1 MNTSH
6 SNGGSRVIL
15 ALAGLFG
22 ATGVVAGA
30 FSAHGLSAFAE
41 PRLVEI
47 FKTGAHYHLIHA
59 VALLVLASRA
69 GAWVNLSALAFTAGI
84 LLFSGSLYLR
94 VLTDIAGFGA
104 ITPWGGLAFI
114 LGWLALILGAWRG
127 NPKT

>member
-1 MNTSH
+1 MMNTMH

-59 VALLVLASRA
+59 VALLALASRTGPWA
-69 GAWVNLSALAFTAGI
+69 TFSALAFTAGI
-84 LLFSGSLYLR
+84 LVFSGSLYLR

-114 LGWLALILGAWRG
+114 LGWLSLILAAWRQR
-127 NPKT
+127 

>member
-59 VALLVLASRA
+59 VALLVLVSRA
-69 GAWVNLSALAFTAGI
+69 GSWVNLPPWPSQRAFFSSAEAFT
-84 LLFSGSLYLR
+84 FGS
-94 VLTDIAGFGA
+94 
-104 ITPWGGLAFI
+104 
-114 LGWLALILGAWRG
+114 
-127 NPKT
+127 